1 MTPIPSS
8 HLKSAGND
16 YFLLIGFIWAIV
28 AAAAGL
34 TAIVLAKDNQAV
46 LFLVLTVGLAVI
58 AVAAAWRLW
67 TPRKQPAD

>member
-1 MTPIPSS
+1 MTT
-8 HLKSAGND
+8 SATI
-16 YFLLIGFIWAIV
+16 LLIGFIWAIV

-34 TAIVLAKDNQAV
+34 TAIALAKDNQAV

-67 TPRKQPAD
+67 TTQKQPAD

>member
-1 MTPIPSS
+1 MTT
-8 HLKSAGND
+8 SATI
-16 YFLLIGFIWAIV
+16 LLIGFIWAIV

-34 TAIVLAKDNQAV
+34 AAIALAKDNQAV

-67 TPRKQPAD
+67 TTRKQPAD